1 MRINKRNIILGL
13 VTIIFAISFLLAQEM
28 VVVRIVD
35 WILYFLIALNI
46 LGLTYNLWN
55 RKKEK
60 KSIFPNIL
68 NIVILLLLKL
78 LNQTTVISAAILVL
92 FIGMYQVMLA
102 TVYFITF
109 FLYFKHKVK
118 GKYRYLIDA
127 IILFILGIST
137 IFNPFKHLDG

>member
-60 KSIFPNIL
+60 
-68 NIVILLLLKL
+68 
-78 LNQTTVISAAILVL
+78 NQ
-92 FIGMYQVMLA
+92 
-102 TVYFITF
+102 F
-109 FLYFKHKVK
+109 FLIY
-118 GKYRYLIDA
+118 
-127 IILFILGIST
+127 
-137 IFNPFKHLDG
+137 